1 MPFGSNRCHVY
12 SLRLNFVEMKTSIGR
27 KKEEEG
33 EKEFAFLRI
42 TNDTEIFFTRE
53 RILDTTF
60 GVRACVNVFFCRD
73 DKILKSRDQSR
84 AAQRVKSNFVKIGAA
99 FPFRSHSEKPFLFQF
114 PYAGVVFL
122 PSALRKC
129 IAFILCV
136 IRMLKNSAYFVKVE
150 GTRFRS
156 EVEL

>member
-60 GVRACVNVFFCRD
+60 GVRARVNVFFLSGR
-73 DKILKSRDQSR
+73 
-84 AAQRVKSNFVKIGAA
+84 
-99 FPFRSHSEKPFLFQF
+99 
-114 PYAGVVFL
+114 
-122 PSALRKC
+122 
-129 IAFILCV
+129 
-136 IRMLKNSAYFVKVE
+136 
-150 GTRFRS
+150 
-156 EVEL
+156 